1 MSFIYMIIMGL
12 IVGVIARAIKPGAD
26 TMGWILTIVLGIIG
40 ALVGGFLAGMLGM
53 NANGGF
59 TGLIFSVIGA
69 IIVLFVY
76 ELATGKRLSLI
87 HI

>member
-40 ALVGGFLAGMLGM
+40 ALVGGFLAGMLGI

-76 ELATGKRLSLI
+76 ELATGKRRI
-87 HI
+87 R

>member
-26 TMGWILTIVLGIIG
+26 AMGWILTIVLGIIG
-40 ALVGGFLAGMLGM
+40 ALVGGFLAGMLGVD
-53 NANGGF
+53 ASGGF

-69 IIVLFVY
+69 IIVLFIY
-76 ELATGKRLSLI
+76 ELATGKRRI
-87 HI
+87 G